1 MRHDDLLFAQKYD
14 MLMVKRQAEDFMEE
28 IERIL
33 SKPASFYEEAMQNF
47 LKLGLANRTYTEND
61 LSFQLFWYRY
71 IHDIPENTLPRY
83 TKRHAHS
90 CFELH
95 FIMGG
100 SYAYYEA
107 DKPPLDLAAGDF
119 ILIPPQIEHQL
130 LQQTK
135 DAETITIAFLFTMNE
150 PSSFSFHTNGMC
162 EKIKPAMLTLI
173 EMIWEEASDASH
185 YCTHIIQNH
194 MTSLLLS
201 AIRLFATP
209 CAEERMTKWVHEAAA
224 VNVET
229 FIIENSDLIFSVT
242 ALAERLHL
250 SEKQLTRII
259 QNEYGK
265 TPKVLIDSIKIQQA
279 KKLLMES
286 DMTLEQISDT
296 LGFSDHNNFG
306 RFFKRVEG
314 LPPGV
319 FRHSKGK

>member
-1 MRHDDLLFAQKYD
+1 
-14 MLMVKRQAEDFMEE
+14 MEE
-28 IERIL
+28 IARIL
-33 SKPASFYEEAMQNF
+33 SKPAVFYEEAMQSF
-47 LKLGLANRTYTEND
+47 LKLGFANRTYAEND
-61 LSFQLFWYRY
+61 IKLHLFWYRY

-83 TKRHAHS
+83 TKRHSHS

-100 SYAYYEA
+100 SYTYYEV
-107 DKPPLDLAAGDF
+107 DKPPLDLSAGDF
-119 ILIPPQIEHQL
+119 ILIPPYMEHQL

-135 DAETITIAFLFTMNE
+135 DAETITIAFLLTMHE
-150 PSSFSFHTNGMC
+150 LSALSLHIDSMC
-162 EKIKPAMLTLI
+162 KKIEPAMLTLI
-173 EMIWEEASDASH
+173 EMIWKEASDASR
-185 YCTHIIQNH
+185 YCTQIIQNH
-194 MTSLLLS
+194 MTSLLLC
-201 AIRLFATP
+201 AVRLFDP
-209 CAEERMTKWVHEAAA
+209 PGSEERIVKGIHEAAA
-224 VNVET
+224 KD
-229 FIIENSDLIFSVT
+229 IESLIADNSDIIFSVT
-242 ALAERLHL
+242 ALAEHLHL

-265 TPKVLIDSIKIQQA
+265 TPKELIDSIKIRQA
-279 KKLLMES
+279 KKLLLES

>member
-1 MRHDDLLFAQKYD
+1 
-14 MLMVKRQAEDFMEE
+14 MVKRQAEDFMEE

-33 SKPASFYEEAMQNF
+33 SKPASFYEEAMRSF
-47 LKLGLANRTYTEND
+47 LKLGLANHMYTVND
-61 LSFQLFWYRY
+61 RKLHLFWYRY
-71 IHDIPENTLPRY
+71 IHDIPENSLPRY
-83 TKRHAHS
+83 TKRHSHS

-100 SYAYYEA
+100 SYAYHEA
-107 DKPPLDLAAGDF
+107 DKPPLDLSAGDF
-119 ILIPPQIEHQL
+119 ILIPPHIEHQL

-135 DAETITIAFLFTMNE
+135 DAETITIAFLFTVNE
-150 PSSFSFHTNGMC
+150 LSPPSLNIDSMSK
-162 EKIKPAMLTLI
+162 KIKPAMLTLI
-173 EMIWEEASDASH
+173 EMIWEEASDVSH

-201 AIRLFATP
+201 TVRFFETP
-209 CAEERMTKWVHEAAA
+209 YSEEGMSKWVHEAAA
-224 VNVET
+224 TDIES
-229 FIIENSDLIFSVT
+229 FITDNSDLVFSVT
-242 ALAERLHL
+242 SLAEHLHL

-265 TPKVLIDSIKIQQA
+265 TPKEMIDSIKVRQA
-279 KKLLMES
+279 KKLLIES